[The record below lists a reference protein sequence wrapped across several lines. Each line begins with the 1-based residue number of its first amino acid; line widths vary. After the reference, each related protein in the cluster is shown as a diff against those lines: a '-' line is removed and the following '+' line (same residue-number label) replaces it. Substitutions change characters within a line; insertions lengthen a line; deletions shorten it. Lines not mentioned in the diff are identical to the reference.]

1 MQNEEMPAIFWR
13 GYDYCDAAA
22 AAGAAAAA
30 AAAAATYYYSS
41 TTYEYDF
48 GNGTYRKRDL

>member
-30 AAAAATYYYSS
+30 AAAATYYYSS